1 MSHVHGTPAA
11 AAAFF
16 LSVVVE
22 CKVVYRDL
30 YLDGRATF
38 RYLLIQIALL
48 KILSMVT
55 YLDTCTEL
63 VSLLWFDDPCF
74 SVSSKIARGKAKAT
88 TFTCFFSSARS
99 TDARSYQLIQRIVL
113 RRYLSVVDPNGFPAE
128 FVSVCTTPV
137 APTAAAVAR
146 YTLGR
151 SLSLPAYL

>member
-1 MSHVHGTPAA
+1 MSHVHGTPA

-30 YLDGRATF
+30 YLDRRAIF
-38 RYLLIQIALL
+38 RYLLIQIPLL
-48 KILSMVT
+48 KILCMVM
-55 YLDTCTEL
+55 YLDTEL

-88 TFTCFFSSARS
+88 TFTSFFSSARS

>member
-30 YLDGRATF
+30 YLDRRAIF
-38 RYLLIQIALL
+38 RYLLIQIPLL
-48 KILSMVT
+48 KILCMVM
-55 YLDTCTEL
+55 YLDTEL

-88 TFTCFFSSARS
+88 TFTSFFSSARS

>member
-30 YLDGRATF
+30 YLDRRAIF
-38 RYLLIQIALL
+38 RYLLIQIPLL
-48 KILSMVT
+48 KILCMVM
-55 YLDTCTEL
+55 YLDTEL

-113 RRYLSVVDPNGFPAE
+113 RRYLSVVDPNGFPTAE

>member
-1 MSHVHGTPAA
+1 MSHVHGTPAAA

-30 YLDGRATF
+30 YLDRRAIF
-38 RYLLIQIALL
+38 RYLLIQIPLL
-48 KILSMVT
+48 KILCMVM
-55 YLDTCTEL
+55 YLDTEL

-88 TFTCFFSSARS
+88 TFTSFFSSARS